1 MVKVLLFA
9 GIIIGVMI
17 FPLFNIDY
25 KNTEGKVTAKQLPEI
40 EFEKGKFYIY
50 NSQLEKTGT
59 FDRFSIYK
67 KGYIAID
74 LNVKDIIK
82 KEEYKAKKTVFK
94 GELVTGYDVIYK
106 NSDFTLI
113 TKFARYDKE
122 TKILN
127 GGKFKLFAQDFKGYG
142 ENFQVDDKKDLYAQ
156 NIKYFLKVEK

>member
-9 GIIIGVMI
+9 GIIVGIMI

-25 KNTEGKVTAKQLPEI
+25 KNAKSKAIMQKLPEI

-50 NSQLEKTGT
+50 NTWLEKKGE
-59 FDRFSIYK
+59 FNKLSISK
-67 KGYIAID
+67 NCYIAND
-74 LNVKDIIK
+74 LIIKDLVK
-82 KEEYKAKKTVFK
+82 KEEYQAKKTVFK
-94 GELVTGYDVIYK
+94 GEFITGYDVIYK
-106 NSDFTLI
+106 NSDFKLI
-113 TKFARYDKE
+113 TKFAEYDKE

-127 GGKFKLFAQDFKGYG
+127 GGKFELFAKDFKGDG